1 MGGDK
6 IVQAPSVIQWI
17 PLISV
22 VIGSIIA
29 YYGIRINEENRRSFE
44 LKKEAYFDFLDVLRE
59 GTMAYTA
66 KKVIER
72 QRTVEELEQDMNVE
86 KNVRGSIIN
95 NILWMHN
102 YNKALIMIELC
113 GSKKVNN
120 LVAQDIDTML
130 KEYPTNSDR
139 YNEFEFNL
147 INAMREDL
155 KGTNII
161 NRIQSAKDKR
171 WRKLIGSVL
180 PCL

>member
-6 IVQAPSVIQWI
+6 IVQASSVTQWI
-17 PLISV
+17 PLIGV

-59 GTMAYTA
+59 GTMVYIT
-66 KKVIER
+66 KKAIER
-72 QRTVEELEQDMNVE
+72 PRTAEELEQDVNFK
-86 KNVRGSIIN
+86 KNLRGSKIN
-95 NILWMHN
+95 YILWMHN
-102 YNKALIMIELC
+102 FNKVLIMIELC

-120 LVAQDIDTML
+120 LVAQDIHTML

-171 WRKLIGSVL
+171 WRRF
-180 PCL
+180 